1 MPYFWQKYKHMILP
15 LAFEARIKEQ
25 LNDAYPEFI
34 SSLDKELP
42 VSIRLNPY
50 KQSNSPDGLTSVVWE
65 PRAYYLPRR
74 PVFTL
79 DPLLHAGAYY
89 VQEASSMF
97 TGYLF
102 QQVLSTEKPLKVL
115 DLCGAPGGKST
126 QLASLLSSDSLLVA
140 NEVIR
145 SRAGILNENLV
156 KWGAPNVVITQ
167 NDPRDFKRLKNAFDA
182 IIVDAPCSGEGLFRR
197 DRGAVQE
204 WSEANTLLCAQ
215 RQQRII
221 ADVWDALKPGGVLI
235 YSTCTFNPDENEK
248 NLNWL
253 SEQFDAESLTIA
265 YPDSWGIETREYKGM
280 VGYQLF
286 PHKVQGEG
294 FFIGAVKKS
303 GEFTETK
310 SKAKSSFNAASK
322 TIQHEA
328 AQWIKETDS
337 YMIIEQNENL
347 TAIPVQHESFLQ
359 QLYGKLNVVNAGI
372 KLALIKG
379 KKLIPQPE
387 LALSWQLN
395 RERFPYQELSEYEAL
410 QYLKKE
416 NLHFKEQ
423 QTGFHLVGFKNLPL
437 GWLNNIGNRSN
448 NTYPSSWRIRMELPT
463 RENFS
468 SQSFL

>member
-1 MPYFWQKYKHMILP
+1 MILP
-15 LAFEARIKEQ
+15 LAFEVRIKEQ
-25 LNDAYPEFI
+25 LKAAYPEFI
-34 SSLDKELP
+34 DSLDKELP
-42 VSIRLNPY
+42 VSIRLN
-50 KQSNSPDGLTSVVWE
+50 KQKISNLPLNLASVLWE
-65 PRAYYLPRR
+65 AQGYYLPQR

-102 QQVLSTEKPLKVL
+102 QQVVSVEKPIKVL

-126 QLASLLSSDSLLVA
+126 QLTSLLPTNSLLVA

-145 SRAGILNENLV
+145 SRASILYENLV

-167 NDPRDFKRLKNAFDA
+167 NDPRDFKQLKDAFDV
-182 IIVDAPCSGEGLFRR
+182 IVVDAPCSGEGMFRR

-221 ADVWDALKPGGVLI
+221 ADIWDALTPGGVLI
-235 YSTCTFNPDENEK
+235 YSTCTFNPGENEK
-248 NLNWL
+248 NLKWL
-253 SEQFDAESLTIA
+253 SGQFDAESLSID
-265 YPDSWGIETREYKGM
+265 YPDSWGIETREYEGM

-303 GEFTETK
+303 GDFTQTK
-310 SKAKSSFNAASK
+310 SKTKNTFNPASK
-322 TIQHEA
+322 TVQQEVAH
-328 AQWIKETDS
+328 WIKNAEA
-337 YMIIEQNENL
+337 YNIIEKEQYL
-347 TAIPVQHESFLQ
+347 TAIPTHYESFLQ
-359 QLYGKLNVVNAGI
+359 QLHGKLNVIHAGI
-372 KLALIKG
+372 RMAQLKG

-387 LALSWQLN
+387 LALSWQIN
-395 RERFPYQELSEYEAL
+395 RNHFPYQELSEYEAL

-416 NLHFKEQ
+416 NLHFKNQ
-423 QTGFHLVGFKNLPL
+423 QTGYHLAGFKNLPL
-437 GWLNNIGNRSN
+437 GWLNNIDTRSN
-448 NTYPSSWRIRMELPT
+448 NTYPGSWHIRMGLPKSQVFT
-463 RENFS
+463 

>member
-1 MPYFWQKYKHMILP
+1 MILP
-15 LAFEARIKEQ
+15 LAFESRIKEQ
-25 LNDAYPEFI
+25 LKEFYPEFI
-34 SSLDKELP
+34 DSLKKDLP
-42 VSIRLNPY
+42 ISIRINP
-50 KQSNSPDGLTSVVWE
+50 KKMSNSPAGLTSVLWE
-65 PRAYYLPRR
+65 PRGYYLPTR
-74 PVFTL
+74 PSFTL

-102 QQVLSTEKPLKVL
+102 QEVITTEKPLKVL

-167 NDPRDFKRLKNAFDA
+167 NDPRDFKRIKNSFDV
-182 IIVDAPCSGEGLFRR
+182 IVVDAPCSGEGLFRR
-197 DRGAVQE
+197 DSGAVQE

-221 ADVWDALKPGGVLI
+221 ADVWDALTPGGVLI
-235 YSTCTFNPDENEK
+235 YSTCTFNPGENEK

-253 SEQFDAESLTIA
+253 SEQFDAESLNIN
-265 YPDSWGIETREYKGM
+265 YPESWGIETREYKGM

-310 SKAKSSFNAASK
+310 NKTKKQLNTASK
-322 TIQHEA
+322 TIQYEA
-328 AQWIKETDS
+328 AQWIKEADAYT
-337 YMIIEQNENL
+337 IIEQNENL
-347 TAIPVQHESFLQ
+347 TAIPTLYESFIQ
-359 QLYGKLNVVNAGI
+359 QLYGNLNVVHAGI
-372 KLALIKG
+372 RLAQIKG

-387 LALSWQLN
+387 LALSWQIN
-395 RERFPYQELSEYEAL
+395 QERFPYQELSEYEAL

-416 NLHFKEQ
+416 NQHFKEQ
-423 QTGFHLVGFKNLPL
+423 QAGYHLVGYKNLPL

-448 NTYPSSWRIRMELPT
+448 NTYPGSWRIRMDLPT
-463 RENFS
+463 RESFS